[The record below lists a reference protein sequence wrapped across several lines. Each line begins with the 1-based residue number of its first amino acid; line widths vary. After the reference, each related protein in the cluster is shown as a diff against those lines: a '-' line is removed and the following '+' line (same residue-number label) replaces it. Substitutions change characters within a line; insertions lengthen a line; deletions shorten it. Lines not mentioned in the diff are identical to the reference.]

1 MAVTLA
7 IKVVPS
13 SGRQAWKLD
22 KSGVLKCY
30 LKNPPEKN
38 KANSELVR
46 FLADSLDISTLDVA
60 LVGGL
65 TDRKKF
71 VKITID
77 LSQQAVIDALLA
89 WHS

>member
-1 MAVTLA
+1 MAIILS

-22 KSGVLKCY
+22 KSGILKCF
-30 LKNPPEKN
+30 LKSPPEKN

-46 FLADSLDISTLDVA
+46 FVADSLDMSTLQVA

-65 TDRKKF
+65 TERTKK
-71 VKITID
+71 VKITT
-77 LSQQAVIDALLA
+77 ALTQEQIVKQLLEGV
-89 WHS
+89 